1 MSFAKKAEKNA
12 ETRTARGSHSPA
24 RPPEGLS
31 RLCPAGGSCPG
42 PDRLRKD
49 SPWLGPTHALRGC
62 CPQVTPEV
70 VYSKV
75 EWQPWPQATWGW
87 EQGVVPG
94 HEEERPTPFLGLA
107 RESELEFV

>member
-1 MSFAKKAEKNA
+1 M
-12 ETRTARGSHSPA
+12 
-24 RPPEGLS
+24 
-31 RLCPAGGSCPG
+31 
-42 PDRLRKD
+42 
-49 SPWLGPTHALRGC
+49 
-62 CPQVTPEV
+62 TPEV

-107 RESELEFV
+107 REPGLEFV